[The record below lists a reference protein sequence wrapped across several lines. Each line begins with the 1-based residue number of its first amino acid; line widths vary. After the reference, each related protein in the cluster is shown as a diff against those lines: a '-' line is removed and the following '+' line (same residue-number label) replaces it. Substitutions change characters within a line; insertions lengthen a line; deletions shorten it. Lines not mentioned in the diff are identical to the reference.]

1 MTRGV
6 GVRVR
11 RATVLLSI
19 VTIALSC
26 LSPVARVEAATAA
39 GQSFTGT
46 GAWVS
51 IFSGDA
57 VWDHPRAH
65 VARMHRAGVHTL
77 YLQTSSSTSPVG
89 AQVYRPSQV
98 AQFLRAAHAR
108 GMRVVAW
115 YLPPLRDVGRE
126 YRRAM
131 AAVGFRTPGGQRFDA
146 FALDIEPSATTPRGA
161 LRDENLR
168 RLSKRLRA
176 AVGPAYELGAIIPS
190 PIGLSLSPRFWPE
203 FPYPTVG
210 RFYDVVMPMSYSTYR
225 VSGAAATYDYTAGN
239 IAFLRDQLGVDVSL
253 HMIGGNAGASGRR
266 ETRAFVQACN
276 DAVVTGASMWH
287 YTAYGDEDWQE
298 MRNLG
303 PAS

>member
-1 MTRGV
+1 MQ
-6 GVRVR
+6 VR
-11 RATVLLSI
+11 RAAVLLCT
-19 VTIALSC
+19 VTLALSY
-26 LSPVARVEAATAA
+26 LMPATSADAATSR
-39 GQSFTGT
+39 SFG
-46 GAWVS
+46 GSGSWVS

-65 VARMHRAGVHTL
+65 VARMHRQGVHTL
-77 YLQTSSSTSPVG
+77 YLQTASSTSPVN

-98 AQFLRAAHAR
+98 ARFLRAAHAR

-131 AAVGFRTPGGQRFDA
+131 AAVDFRTPTGQRFDA

-168 RLSKRLRA
+168 RLSHRLRS
-176 AVGPAYELGAIIPS
+176 AVGPGYELGAIIPS

-203 FPYPTVG
+203 FPYRTVG
-210 RFYDVVMPMSYSTYR
+210 RFYDVVLPMSYSTYR
-225 VSGAAATYDYTAGN
+225 VSGASATYDYTMGN
-239 IAFLRDQLGVDVSL
+239 IEFLRGQLGADVSL
-253 HMIGGNAGASGRR
+253 HMIGGNAGASGRG

-276 DAVVTGASMWH
+276 DALVTGASMWH

-298 MRNLG
+298 MRALL
-303 PAS
+303 PAT